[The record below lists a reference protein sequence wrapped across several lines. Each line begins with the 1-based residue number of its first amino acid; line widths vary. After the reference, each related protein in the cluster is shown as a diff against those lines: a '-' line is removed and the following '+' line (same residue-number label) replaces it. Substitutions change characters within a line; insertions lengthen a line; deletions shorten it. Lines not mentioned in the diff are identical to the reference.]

1 MASCGECDAKVRSRP
16 PTGLSRTTQKYDAS
30 PDLPLSL
37 QHLSFPVLR
46 PLKASTL
53 LSKNLHVGGGEGSHA
68 DAVDEPRALDGREG
82 RFPCRLAL
90 PSPRVL
96 GHDALWHA
104 AVAVA
109 VVPAAAVDGVV
120 VRSVPEALKLRCAR
134 PRSDKDTEIIGPAG
148 TGWRL
153 RGRHIECNNNQQA
166 LGRQPTA
173 RPLMWDLMQVTSIL
187 PPATWREPYAPS

>member
-1 MASCGECDAKVRSRP
+1 MPLRTSPCPYSNISRP
-16 PTGLSRTTQKYDAS
+16 PPPESIKLAIQ
-30 PDLPLSL
+30 
-37 QHLSFPVLR
+37 
-46 PLKASTL
+46 
-53 LSKNLHVGGGEGSHA
+53 NLHVGGGEGSHA

-109 VVPAAAVDGVV
+109 VAVVPAAAVDSVV

-134 PRSDKDTEIIGPAG
+134 PRSDRIIRPAG
-148 TGWRL
+148 TGGRL
-153 RGRHIECNNNQQA
+153 RVRHIECNNHQQT
-166 LGRQPTA
+166 LGRQPPA
-173 RPLMWDLMQVTSIL
+173 CPLPWDLMQATSKL
-187 PPATWREPYAPS
+187 PPATWRAHYAPS